1 MDGEGGEYGRYQ
13 ETYFLRAMPGF
24 FCFRFA
30 CEDQPASEIGGVLNC
45 DFKPY
50 EDLCAPA
57 AADWVTGTVYFA
69 EIGSEKKNLCV
80 RCHTPAVG
88 QDTVYT

>member
-45 DFKPY
+45 DFKLRICVLPRPPTGLPVRFILLRL
-50 EDLCAPA
+50 DLKKKIFVCV
-57 AADWVTGTVYFA
+57 VTP
-69 EIGSEKKNLCV
+69 L
-80 RCHTPAVG
+80 
-88 QDTVYT
+88 Q